1 MAKGASKSV
10 VEMLECREG
19 VGEYRRAGGRH
30 RRGVPSGTGDPG
42 EATPSAP
49 STGLVESPVPGRLA
63 RRVREAARGN
73 PPVEIPAGRP
83 ESTSHRVTVWLF
95 LAVASATMV
104 WPGEASRC
112 SDFVLSGAVWLPPVR
127 DGWPRNRRGFPGCRG
142 PRASSPGRRRLAPGR
157 RARGPTRRRLR
168 PSRCELRADPL
179 CQRPR

>member
-10 VEMLECREG
+10 VEMLECRED

-83 ESTSHRVTVWLF
+83 ESTSHSFERATN
-95 LAVASATMV
+95 VASAWVNSLWNSPARDLRIT
-104 WPGEASRC
+104 SRHRT
-112 SDFVLSGAVWLPPVR
+112 AV
-127 DGWPRNRRGFPGCRG
+127 RRRPG
-142 PRASSPGRRRLAPGR
+142 PRRPALDVHRYPLVFAGLLLGWLLRLGRTLVSSTGGRRRDSCLD
-157 RARGPTRRRLR
+157 GP
-168 PSRCELRADPL
+168 
-179 CQRPR
+179 